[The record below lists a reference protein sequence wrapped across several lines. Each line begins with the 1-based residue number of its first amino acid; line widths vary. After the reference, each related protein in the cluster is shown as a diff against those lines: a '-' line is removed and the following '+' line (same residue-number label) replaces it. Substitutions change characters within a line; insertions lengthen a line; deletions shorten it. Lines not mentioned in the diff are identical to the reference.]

1 MDLKKTLEAL
11 LQPIKQEQ
19 RVRGEIHEPGD
30 SYWYHRPT
38 LDFPPRMVCEPAE
51 YDGGERLSL
60 GITQTRLPAAQQ
72 KVMVRRWCEL
82 LPTLSGVRTIWFH
95 SKVTQ
100 EIFEA
105 ACAMPALEGLY
116 IKWSGITS
124 LRPLA
129 GMAKL
134 SHFHLGGAPS
144 AEHLDALA
152 TLPRLVD
159 LEICNVKAA
168 GDLRFLQDLP
178 RLRALMLAGD
188 SNSIKALKIG
198 TLAPITALQDLERL
212 TLMTVQVADGLLS
225 PLASLPRLKYLRL
238 PNKFPMEEFARL
250 AGRRPDIQCDAFEP
264 TAGPVNWLACKVC
277 HRKSMHH
284 LIGKGK
290 PWLCEHCDAAR
301 LAKHIAEFRR
311 LALAAADG

>member
-11 LQPIKQEQ
+11 FQPFKQEQ
-19 RVRGEIHEPGD
+19 RVRGEIYEPGD

-38 LDFPPRMVCEPAE
+38 LDFPPRTVRDPAD

-60 GITQTRLPAAQQ
+60 GITRTGLTAAQQ
-72 KVMVRRWCEL
+72 KALVRRWCEL
-82 LPTLSGVRTIWFH
+82 LPTLSGVRTLWLH

-100 EIFEA
+100 ELLEA
-105 ACAMPALEGLY
+105 VCAMPGLEGLY
-116 IKWSGITS
+116 LDWSGITT
-124 LRPLA
+124 LRPLT
-129 GMAKL
+129 GMANL
-134 SHFHLGGAPS
+134 AHFHLGSAPS
-144 AEHLDALA
+144 AEDLDTLA

-178 RLRALMLAGD
+178 QLRALMLAGD
-188 SNSIKALKIG
+188 SNSIKSLKIG
-198 TLAPITALQDLERL
+198 TLAPLAALQDLERL
-212 TLMTVQVADGLLS
+212 TLMTVLVDDGLLS
-225 PLASLPRLKYLRL
+225 PLAGLPRLKHLRL

-250 AGRRPDIQCDAFEP
+250 AGRRPDIQCDSFEP
-264 TAGPVNWLACKVC
+264 TAGPVSWLACKVC
-277 HRKSMHH
+277 HRKSMHQ

-301 LAKHIAEFRR
+301 LAKHIADFK
-311 LALAAADG
+311 AIAAMAAA